1 LVILDRLTA
10 ALNERL
16 GAYQVVSDMFGLLG
30 SLLDMAPD
38 EVVASAEVLS
48 QKYLED
54 LETELCTELKQLL
67 SCPRPVVHGS

>member
-1 LVILDRLTA
+1 
-10 ALNERL
+10 
-16 GAYQVVSDMFGLLG
+16 MFGLLG